1 MESAARCE
9 GADRSCRSSITRSI
23 RPDCHPGR
31 LAPIWQAAEHFLRA
45 NGNRTI
51 PVAEIYDLWRKPPF
65 GVKDGLMPVL
75 AVGLAT
81 PLAGH
86 DVHALQLK
94 VLRGETRGSR
104 AMLRGCGLA
113 PDKTFNQGVPGSNP
127 GGLTISRHSP
137 ARFFRA
143 PCLSSSRTP
152 ATFPDNRA
160 MSLVNSSTRWQHEQV
175 MLASPSGRNRGS
187 AIPCSEGSEALDQS
201 IGPRDRGRM
210 TACESPSQS

>member
-143 PCLSSSRTP
+143 PCLSSSRTILRRGGS
-152 ATFPDNRA
+152 TNRSCWRRPRA
-160 MSLVNSSTRWQHEQV
+160 AIGGQLFLVVKVLKPWIK
-175 MLASPSGRNRGS
+175 ASGLG
-187 AIPCSEGSEALDQS
+187 IEG
-201 IGPRDRGRM
+201 G
-210 TACESPSQS
+210 